1 MILTMQRH
9 EIKQLRNDLSLTQV
23 EFGQLLGA
31 HAVTV
36 SRWET
41 DSSVQPTPY
50 QMALL
55 FEFQKAAKEQ
65 AFGRTVKN
73 LLIGAGIAAAI
84 YLLLQVT
91 RES

>member
-1 MILTMQRH
+1 MQGT
-9 EIKQLRNDLSLTQV
+9 EIKKIRSDLGLTQV

-41 DSSVQPTPY
+41 DPAFQPTPY
-50 QMALL
+50 QTALL
-55 FEFQKAAKEQ
+55 LEFQKAAKAQ

-73 LLIGAGIAAAI
+73 LLVGAGIVAAI
-84 YLLLQVT
+84 YLLLEAA
-91 RES
+91 RKS